1 VRVNLVWEGALVKSV
16 SLTPDTMEQH
26 TREMIDLI
34 GSLAA
39 PLAPGD
45 KSLPADGESPLVAV
59 PQTELD
65 SLLAIARWYRV
76 NQSVVKIPIPNPIS
90 DLTALAGT
98 CGRIEAELQTMLSR

>member
-1 VRVNLVWEGALVKSV
+1 
-16 SLTPDTMEQH
+16 MEQH

-45 KSLPADGESPLVAV
+45 RSLTADGESPLVAV